1 LNVAEAAKAVLD
13 VAYITTPATGKPRE
27 WKYILT
33 GILKPCRIE
42 ELRKYLPKYSKHVRE
57 AIKHALKTI

>member
-1 LNVAEAAKAVLD
+1 LNVAEVVKAVLD
-13 VAYITTPATGKPRE
+13 IAYIATPTTGKPGE

-33 GILKPCRIE
+33 EFLKPCRIE